1 MPGPG
6 APAMPGRDCPL
17 CARLAAFREEW
28 RRQEPTWFNSPVPSF
43 GPRTARLLIVGLA
56 PGLQGANRTGRPFTG
71 DHAGGL
77 LYDTLGRFGFS
88 RGAYAADPDDGLEL
102 VDARITNAVRCLP
115 PLNKPIGSEIAM
127 CRQFL
132 AATIAEMEQLRAIIV
147 LGRIA
152 HDSMIAALGQR
163 QRSPSA
169 MVPCIRSGSYGSST
183 ATIARATTPTPACS
197 RRTCFTPCLRPRAFI
212 STCRRRGRV
221 ARSTR
226 LEPGD
231 DLFGILVRRKHW
243 VEHLGHDA
251 VVDDQR
257 HPLQQRHAG
266 DRKSR
271 QLDRAREFE
280 VDVGQ
285 NRERQLEPLG
295 GLALEAGVL
304 RREPVKVGDAEP
316 LELGEMV
323 AERAR
328 LRQPRAPGIAS
339 QPAGRRLPGTPVRG

>member
-43 GPRTARLLIVGLA
+43 GPPTARLLIVGLA

-132 AATIAEMEQLRAIIV
+132 AATIAEMEQLRAIIA

-163 QRSPSA
+163 PKVAPFGHGA
-169 MVPCIRSGSYGSST
+169 MHSIGSLRLFDSYHCSRYNTNTGVLTRDMFHAVFAS
-183 ATIARATTPTPACS
+183 ARAYLNMSTTRES
-197 RRTCFTPCLRPRAFI
+197 REINSP
-212 STCRRRGRV
+212 
-221 ARSTR
+221 
-226 LEPGD
+226 
-231 DLFGILVRRKHW
+231 
-243 VEHLGHDA
+243 
-251 VVDDQR
+251 
-257 HPLQQRHAG
+257 
-266 DRKSR
+266 
-271 QLDRAREFE
+271 
-280 VDVGQ
+280 
-285 NRERQLEPLG
+285 
-295 GLALEAGVL
+295 
-304 RREPVKVGDAEP
+304 
-316 LELGEMV
+316 
-323 AERAR
+323 
-328 LRQPRAPGIAS
+328 
-339 QPAGRRLPGTPVRG
+339 